1 MDSILDITLAIAL
14 PLLATVLTT
23 IAIPAA
29 IAWLKANNVI
39 KDEARAKLLQS
50 ALENAALTAIARAG
64 GARVIPAVTSD
75 ATGAAIA
82 YVKSSVPDTVKTPSP
97 STSPTPQPGIAHTK
111 CSFQQLSGSVS
122 AHRRCASVQSCR
134 PKE

>member
-1 MDSILDITLAIAL
+1 MENAIDITLAVVL

-64 GARVIPAVTSD
+64 GARVMPAVTSD

-82 YVKSSVPDTVKTPSP
+82 YVNASVPETVKHLGLSD
-97 STSPTPQPGIAHTK
+97 SKIADLVIPHIQRQIDKAT
-111 CSFQQLSGSVS
+111 
-122 AHRRCASVQSCR
+122 R
-134 PKE
+134 

>member
-1 MDSILDITLAIAL
+1 MENAIDITLAVVL

-29 IAWLKANNVI
+29 IAWLKASHVI

-64 GARVIPAVTSD
+64 GARVMPAVTSD

-82 YVKSSVPDTVKTPSP
+82 YVKASVPDTVKTLGLSDNK
-97 STSPTPQPGIAHTK
+97 IADLVVPHI
-111 CSFQQLSGSVS
+111 QRQIDRV
-122 AHRRCASVQSCR
+122 A
-134 PKE
+134 P

>member
-1 MDSILDITLAIAL
+1 MNNAIDITLAVIL

-64 GARVIPAVTSD
+64 GSRTMPAVTSD
-75 ATGAAIA
+75 AAGAAVS
-82 YVKSSVPDTVKTPSP
+82 YVKSSVPDTVKKLGLSD
-97 STSPTPQPGIAHTK
+97 SKIADLVVPHMQRQIEK
-111 CSFQQLSGSVS
+111 AKS
-122 AHRRCASVQSCR
+122 
-134 PKE
+134 

>member
-1 MDSILDITLAIAL
+1 MENAIDITLAVVL

-64 GARVIPAVTSD
+64 GAPIIPAVTSD

-82 YVKSSVPDTVKTPSP
+82 YVKASVPDTVRQLGLSDSK
-97 STSPTPQPGIAHTK
+97 IADLVVPHIQRQMDRAK
-111 CSFQQLSGSVS
+111 
-122 AHRRCASVQSCR
+122 
-134 PKE
+134 P

>member
-1 MDSILDITLAIAL
+1 MENAIDITLAVML
-14 PLLATVLTT
+14 PLLATALTT

-82 YVKSSVPDTVKTPSP
+82 YVKASVPDTVRQLGLSDSK
-97 STSPTPQPGIAHTK
+97 IADLVVPHI
-111 CSFQQLSGSVS
+111 QRQIDRV
-122 AHRRCASVQSCR
+122 A
-134 PKE
+134 P

>member
-1 MDSILDITLAIAL
+1 MDAFIDIILAVVL

-64 GARVIPAVTSD
+64 GARIIPAVSSD

-82 YVKSSVPDTVKTPSP
+82 YVKSSVPDTV
-97 STSPTPQPGIAHTK
+97 
-111 CSFQQLSGSVS
+111 QQLGLSDSKIADLVVP
-122 AHRRCASVQSCR
+122 HIQRQIDRVTR
-134 PKE
+134 

>member
-1 MDSILDITLAIAL
+1 MDNAIDITLAVVL

-64 GARVIPAVTSD
+64 GARTLPAVTSD

-82 YVKSSVPDTVKTPSP
+82 YVKGSVPDTVKKLGLSDTK
-97 STSPTPQPGIAHTK
+97 IADLVVPHLQRQIDK
-111 CSFQQLSGSVS
+111 AKS
-122 AHRRCASVQSCR
+122 
-134 PKE
+134 

>member
-1 MDSILDITLAIAL
+1 MENAIDITLAVVL

-50 ALENAALTAIARAG
+50 ALENAALTAISRAG
-64 GARVIPAVTSD
+64 GSRTMPAVTSD

-82 YVKSSVPDTVKTPSP
+82 YVKSSVPDTVKTLGLSD
-97 STSPTPQPGIAHTK
+97 SKIADLVVPHIQRQIDK
-111 CSFQQLSGSVS
+111 VK
-122 AHRRCASVQSCR
+122 
-134 PKE
+134 P